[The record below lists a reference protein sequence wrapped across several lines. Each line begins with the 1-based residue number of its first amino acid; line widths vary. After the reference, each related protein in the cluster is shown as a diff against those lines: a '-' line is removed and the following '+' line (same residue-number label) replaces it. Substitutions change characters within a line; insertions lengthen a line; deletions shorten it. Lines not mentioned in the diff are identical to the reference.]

1 MDAEFLKQFAN
12 YGVGG
17 VLGIVVLMFYR
28 KDVRQF
34 TELWKSQT
42 EMLIDVVRENT
53 ESNVKLGIM
62 IESLHRRLDENGYK
76 RGH

>member
-1 MDAEFLKQFAN
+1 MDTEFLKQFAN

-42 EMLIDVVRENT
+42 ELLIAVVRENT
-53 ESNVKLGIM
+53 ESNVKLSIM
-62 IESLHRRLDENGYK
+62 IESLHHEG
-76 RGH
+76 